1 MFVRSLAL
9 RASLRCG
16 LHLQALQGDW
26 IAAVRAVAVGRGVET
41 LQSSFHLDNFI
52 EVALLLCAV
61 EIRLLPQA
69 CLLLA
74 VHHLVR

>member
-9 RASLRCG
+9 RASLRRW
-16 LHLQALQGDW
+16 LHEQALQGDRL
-26 IAAVRAVAVGRGVET
+26 AAVRTVAVGRGVKT

-52 EVALLLCAV
+52 EVALLLRAV
-61 EIRLLPQA
+61 KFRLLPQA